1 MKFEEYKA
9 YRDVLPSQPGI
20 YKYLNE
26 KEEIIYIGKAK
37 DLKKRVSS
45 YFTKNDHTYRIS
57 RMIDGIHKIEFV
69 IVETEQDALLL
80 ENSLIKKYQPRYNV
94 MLKDDKSYPFI
105 CIKKEPFP
113 RVFFTRKVIRD
124 GSEYLGPFT
133 SVFNAKIVLDL
144 LKEIFPLRTCNLN
157 LTPKN
162 IEEGK
167 FKVCLEYHLKNC
179 LGPCQALQTRE
190 DYDEEIQQIRNILKS
205 NFGSVR
211 YYLKKKMTEY
221 AADMQFEKAEQF
233 RQKLEI
239 LTGYENKSTIVNA
252 KLTDIDVY
260 GYTETETNAFIN
272 YLKIVNGTVI
282 KAYATEVKKVLD
294 EPREELLLR
303 AISDHSL
310 VEEQMAT
317 EIIAPFEVD
326 FAFENVKL
334 IVPQAGDKKRLLELA
349 MKNAMYMREEHVK
362 QNLTAEEK
370 KPAFRIMRT
379 LKEDLKLKDMPRHIE
394 CFDNSNIQG
403 TNPVSACVVFKDA
416 KPSKKDYR
424 HFNIRTV
431 EGPDDFASM
440 HEVITRR
447 YRRMMEE
454 GQDFPQLIIVDG
466 GKGQLSSAVD
476 ALKQLGLYGRI
487 PIVGIAK
494 KLEEIYFPEDTLPL
508 YINKKSE
515 SLKLIQQMRDEA
527 HRFGITHHR
536 QRRSKS
542 SLNSGLTQIKGIG
555 EKTFEMLIKKYR
567 SVKKLKEVPFDEL
580 KEVIG
585 ESKAKLVIDAFANI
599 QPESPDT
606 SAQMPPGDETTVT
619 Q

>member
-1 MKFEEYKA
+1 MTSEEFKLH
-9 YRDVLPSQPGI
+9 REILPSQPGI

-26 KEEIIYIGKAK
+26 NDEIIYIGKAK

-45 YFTKNDHTYRIS
+45 YFTKNDHTNRIS
-57 RMIDGIHKIEFV
+57 RMIHHIKRFEFV
-69 IVETEQDALLL
+69 IVNTEQDAFLL

-94 MLKDDKSYPFI
+94 MLKDDKTYPFI

-113 RVFFTRKVIRD
+113 RVFFTRKIVRD

-157 LTPKN
+157 LTEKN
-162 IEEGK
+162 IEAGK

-179 LGPCQALQTRE
+179 LGPCQNLQTAE
-190 DYDEEIQQIRNILKS
+190 DYDEEIQQIRNVLKS
-205 NFGSVR
+205 RFGSVKF
-211 YYLKKKMTEY
+211 YLKKKMSEY
-221 AADMQFEKAEQF
+221 AEDMQFEKAEEF
-233 RQKLEI
+233 RQKIEI
-239 LTGYENKSTIVNA
+239 LTGYENKSTIVNP
-252 KLTDIDVY
+252 KLTDTDVY
-260 GYTETETNAFIN
+260 GYTESESAAFMN

-282 KAYATEVKKVLD
+282 KTKAFEVKKILD
-294 EPREELLLR
+294 EPKEEILLR
-303 AISDHSL
+303 AITENSIETDEP
-310 VEEQMAT
+310 VA
-317 EIIAPFEVD
+317 EIIVPFDMEFPFD
-326 FAFENVKL
+326 KTKL
-334 IVPQAGDKKRLLELA
+334 VVPQAGDKKRLLDLA
-349 MKNAMYMREEHVK
+349 VKNALYMRQEKVK
-362 QNLTAEEK
+362 QSMTSEEK
-370 KPAFRIMRT
+370 KPAFRIMKT
-379 LKEDLKLKDMPRHIE
+379 LKEDLKLTELPKHIE

-447 YRRMMEE
+447 YKRLLEE
-454 GQDFPQLIIVDG
+454 EQELPQLIIVDG

-494 KLEEIYFPEDTLPL
+494 RLEEIYFPEDTLPL

-536 QRRSKS
+536 TRRSNASLKS
-542 SLNSGLTQIKGIG
+542 ELTEIKGIG
-555 EKTFEMLIKKYR
+555 EKTFELLIKKYR
-567 SVKKLKEVPFDEL
+567 SVKKLREVPMEELTNLIGPSKAEMVREHLSSQPL
-580 KEVIG
+580 KEK
-585 ESKAKLVIDAFANI
+585 E
-599 QPESPDT
+599 
-606 SAQMPPGDETTVT
+606 
-619 Q
+619 